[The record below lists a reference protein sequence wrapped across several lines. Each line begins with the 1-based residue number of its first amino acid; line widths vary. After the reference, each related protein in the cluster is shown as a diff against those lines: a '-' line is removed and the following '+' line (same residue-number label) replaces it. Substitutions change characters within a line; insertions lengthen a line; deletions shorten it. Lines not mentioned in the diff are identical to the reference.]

1 VDRARQEA
9 AAGETIDGET
19 FIAELN
25 RIISSLRSLED
36 MSVSERL
43 RLIEELWAS
52 LAEKPDALGVPQWH
66 REELDARL
74 DAHRSDPGAA
84 FDWAD
89 AKTGLQRNPRG

>member
-1 VDRARQEA
+1 MWGSLREQ
-9 AAGETIDGET
+9 
-19 FIAELN
+19 IAELAFSDIPDYI
-25 RIISSLRSLED
+25 RSMKIDLPAERSLED

-52 LAEKPDALGVPQWH
+52 LAGNPDALGVPQWH

-84 FDWAD
+84 SDWAD
-89 AKTGLQRNPRG
+89 AKTSLQHN